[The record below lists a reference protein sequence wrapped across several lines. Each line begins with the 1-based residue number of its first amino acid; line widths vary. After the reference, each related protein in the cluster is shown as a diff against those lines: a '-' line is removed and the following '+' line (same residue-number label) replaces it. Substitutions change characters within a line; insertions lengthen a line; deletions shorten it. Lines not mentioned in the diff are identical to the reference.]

1 MASDTTVGVSPPVSP
16 SVLIDNSA
24 ETNDSGQAVVRQRV
38 EDPVLISLVDS
49 LRALVTNLSMAMD
62 PVTGRMRVLVDPV
75 GGAQTLG
82 TVTTVGTV
90 STVSSIS
97 GGTISTVSNV
107 GQEGG
112 YNAQHVVPATMQFPI
127 NQLRDGIVIA

>member
-16 SVLIDNSA
+16 SVLVDNSA
-24 ETNDSGQAVVRQRV
+24 ETNDAGQAVVRQRV

-49 LRALVTNLSMAMD
+49 LRSLITNLSMTID
-62 PVTGRMRVLVDPV
+62 PITGRMRVLVDAT

-90 STVSSIS
+90 SSIA

-112 YNAQHVVPATMQFPI
+112 YNAQHVVPATMQLPI
-127 NQLRDGIVIA
+127 NQLRAGIVIA

>member
-16 SVLIDNSA
+16 SVLVDNSA
-24 ETNDSGQAVVRQRV
+24 ETNDAGQAVVRQRV

-49 LRALVTNLSMAMD
+49 LRALVNNLGLAVD
-62 PVTGRMRVLVDPV
+62 PTTGRMRVLVDAT

-90 STVSSIS
+90 STIT
-97 GGTISTVSNV
+97 GGTITTLSN
-107 GQEGG
+107 QSQNGG
-112 YNAQHVVPATMQFPI
+112 FNTQHVIPSAMQLPI
-127 NQLRDGIVIA
+127 NQLRAGIVIA